1 MIDQDPY
8 PGRAQTQTRPP
19 WRGTVKLPRRSPPQR
34 RPPQPSPLPE
44 TPLSETRSSSSS
56 RLPVFLRRYLFLAW
70 LAVCGHIWFASDD
83 GNELFDTQRVDHSF
97 AEPARETSRRAA
109 GGRKRRVRD
118 GRGAF
123 AEFVVEE
130 ELEEFVD
137 GTVDAEN
144 YEEFDDDNDRE
155 EQDREGGGGER
166 DVHIEALQPIS
177 SEKCC
182 IPAALKQSKN
192 PDDVDCFGT
201 CYTERACDDM
211 IYPFNSVEEKKLFP
225 SIQLTEEGRN
235 IRRFECM
242 SPKKLTPPVKWCQ
255 KPYRD
260 TEKGT
265 PAHLVK
271 GIPPAGCSKS
281 ASSGGSGAF
290 QHVIIFPSVKLAF
303 CGIPK
308 VGITMWE
315 QFLRFY
321 IGAKDYPSWP
331 HSKLDRTPFQFD
343 QLDPDAQRRI
353 WEDEEWTWA
362 AFVRNPAERLL
373 SGYLDKVKSN
383 EGRLRWS
390 DGNLTFEA
398 FIDTLSKPANLVTVF
413 DDTGR
418 QVISHKCASSN
429 NSSLFGLTW
438 CSDPRKLLVCVSHI
452 AFYEITLPTMPLLA
466 HFLLIFSRLSRLA
479 TSGILLRYVRA
490 DRSLRVHR

>member
-8 PGRAQTQTRPP
+8 HGRAPETRTRPP
-19 WRGTVKLPRRSPPQR
+19 RRGTVKLPRRSPPQR
-34 RPPQPSPLPE
+34 RPPQPNLPE
-44 TPLSETRSSSSS
+44 SSLSETRSSSS
-56 RLPVFLRRYLFLAW
+56 RLPVFLRKYLFLAW
-70 LAVCGHIWFASDD
+70 LVVCGHIWFASDD
-83 GNELFDTQRVDHSF
+83 DNVLFDTTRVDHSF
-97 AEPARETSRRAA
+97 AEPARETRRAA
-109 GGRKRRVRD
+109 GGRERRVRD
-118 GRGAF
+118 GRGAIAKF
-123 AEFVVEE
+123 AVEKELEQFADEIVVAEYEE
-130 ELEEFVD
+130 ELVN
-137 GTVDAEN
+137 N
-144 YEEFDDDNDRE
+144 YDRE

-166 DVHIEALQPIS
+166 EVDIEALQPIS

-182 IPAALKQSKN
+182 IPSALKQSKN

-211 IYPFNSVEEKKLFP
+211 VYPFNSVEEKKLFP
-225 SIQLTEEGRN
+225 SIQLTEEGRKKL
-235 IRRFECM
+235 RFECM

-255 KPYRD
+255 KPHRD

-265 PAHLVK
+265 PARLVK

-353 WEDEEWTWA
+353 WADEEWTWA

-383 EGRLRWS
+383 EGRLKWS

-398 FIDTLSKPANLVTVF
+398 FIDSLSKPANLATVF

-418 QVISHKCASSN
+418 QLISHKCASG
-429 NSSLFGLTW
+429 NSSLLGLTW
-438 CSDPRKLLVCVSHI
+438 CSDPRKFFFCASHI
-452 AFYEITLPTMPLLA
+452 LLA
-466 HFLLIFSRLSRLA
+466 HLLMFS
-479 TSGILLRYVRA
+479 
-490 DRSLRVHR
+490 